1 MSEHHSI
8 GKFLNLARL
17 EPLIGI
23 ALVCHGTLMLSQLGG
38 KTDQW
43 ALICLVALLSL
54 LAFLPQFKTKN
65 SVQARAIS
73 YTLITAYLILTT
85 GASKS
90 FFLLWYFVII
100 SYYPLVLGAV
110 CGASLIIF
118 ISLFYLST
126 LIFQTVG
133 LPASVVIA
141 RTVLLTF
148 IGVLSFNLSYRLRSF
163 DALEVLASTDSLTGL
178 KNRRYFFE
186 LANLEFTRS
195 QRYDSNL
202 CMVIAD
208 IDNFKH
214 INDTFGHAQGDEALK
229 LCADI
234 LTKGTRNI
242 DIVCRLGG
250 DEFAILL
257 PNTDWMHAKES
268 VKRLQYNLS
277 NAQSRNTDTQIKL
290 NMSFGLAEISDSVN
304 DITELYKNADLDM
317 YKHKSKSHKK
327 A

>member
-43 ALICLVALLSL
+43 TLISLVALLSL
-54 LAFLPQFKTKN
+54 LAFLPQFKNKN
-65 SVQARAIS
+65 SIQARAIA

-100 SYYPLVLGAV
+100 SYYPLVLGTL
-110 CGASLIIF
+110 CGVALITF
-118 ISLFYLST
+118 IGLFYIGT
-126 LIFQTVG
+126 LIFQTAG

-141 RTVLLTF
+141 RTVLITF
-148 IGVLSFNLSYRLRSF
+148 IGALSFNLSSRLRSF
-163 DALEVLASTDSLTGL
+163 DTLEILANTDSLTKL
-178 KNRRYFFE
+178 KNRRHFFE
-186 LANLEFTRS
+186 LADIEFSRA
-195 QRYDSNL
+195 QRYNSPL

-208 IDNFKH
+208 IDNFKQ
-214 INDTFGHAQGDEALK
+214 INDTFGHAYGDEALK
-229 LCADI
+229 FCANTLTMGIRDTDI
-234 LTKGTRNI
+234 AY
-242 DIVCRLGG
+242 RLGG
-250 DEFAILL
+250 DEFSIFL
-257 PNTDWMHAKES
+257 PNTDWKHAIET
-268 VKRLQYNLS
+268 VKRLQNSLL
-277 NAQSRNTDTQIKL
+277 NIQHNNTNTPMSL
-290 NMSFGLAEISDSVN
+290 NMSFGLAELSENIN
-304 DITELYKNADLDM
+304 NMTELYKNSDLDI
-317 YKHKSKSHKK
+317 YRHKTKLHKK